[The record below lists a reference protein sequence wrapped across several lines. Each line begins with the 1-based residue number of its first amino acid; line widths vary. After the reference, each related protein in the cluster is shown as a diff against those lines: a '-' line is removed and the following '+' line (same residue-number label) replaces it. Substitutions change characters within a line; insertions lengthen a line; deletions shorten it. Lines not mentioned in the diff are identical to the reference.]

1 MIINALLIN
10 ENYLVSAGWD
20 SKIVLW
26 DIKALQ
32 KKQEFA
38 CESYINTLCWADKG
52 KKQVLAGGK
61 NGYLIWVQL

>member
-1 MIINALLIN
+1 M
-10 ENYLVSAGWD
+10 
-20 SKIVLW
+20 
-26 DIKALQ
+26 Q

-38 CESYINTLCWADKG
+38 CESYINTLCWADKD